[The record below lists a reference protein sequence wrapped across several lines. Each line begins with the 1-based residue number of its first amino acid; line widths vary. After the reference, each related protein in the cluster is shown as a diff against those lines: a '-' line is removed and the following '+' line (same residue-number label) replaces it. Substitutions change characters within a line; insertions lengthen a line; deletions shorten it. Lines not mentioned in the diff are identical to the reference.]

1 MRPSLL
7 TRLRARLRLGPAAR
21 PAWPRHLTDLE
32 WFQAHNTLARGVNP
46 RASAHPD
53 LPDLPTPD
61 QQVRFTG
68 CSGTENLRQAFQFY
82 VFCLSVVSAQRAI
95 TNADRI
101 LDFGCGW
108 GRVARFWL
116 RELDPS
122 QIWCI
127 DCLTDAIDLLH
138 STRMP
143 VNILRNDPLPPV
155 AGLPMRFRLI
165 YAYSVFSHLSEAVAL
180 QWIDYLAERL
190 EPGGHF
196 IFTTMGL
203 EYLATLRRLRA
214 APPEDYHQRQTLALS
229 PVQHEL
235 EARYAA
241 GEFVFF
247 GTGGGGELTND
258 FYGSA
263 MIPEAWLRRLD
274 RDDLTFCSS
283 RQDLQGVNQTVV
295 VMQKPA

>member
-7 TRLRARLRLGPAAR
+7 HRLRAGLGLGPGAPR
-21 PAWPRHLTDLE
+21 AWARHLNDLE
-32 WFQAHNTLARGVNP
+32 WFQAHDALASGVKP
-46 RASAHPD
+46 PAWAHRD
-53 LPDLPTPD
+53 LPDLPTRD
-61 QQVRFTG
+61 QQIRFTG
-68 CSGTENLRQAFQFY
+68 CSGTENLRQAFEFY
-82 VFCLSVVSAQRAI
+82 LFCLRVVTGQRAI
-95 TNADRI
+95 TEADRI

-116 RELDPS
+116 REANPS
-122 QIWCI
+122 QMWCI
-127 DCLTDAIDLLH
+127 DCLTDAIELMH

-143 VNILRNDPLPPV
+143 VNILKNDPLPPV

-180 QWIDYLAERL
+180 QWIEYFADRL

-196 IFTTMGL
+196 IFTTLGL
-203 EYLATLRRLRA
+203 DYLATLRHLRT
-214 APPEDYHQRQTLALS
+214 APPGDDHQRRTLALA
-229 PVQHEL
+229 PAQDEL

-247 GTGGGGELTND
+247 GTGGGGELTDD
-258 FYGSA
+258 FYGQA
-263 MIPEAWLRRLD
+263 MVPEAWLRRLD
-274 RDDLTFCSS
+274 RGGLKFCSS
-283 RQDLQGVNQTVV
+283 RQDLRGVNQTVV